1 MLILIIAPLQGESLL
16 RGVVYESILRV
27 LTGDILGQ
35 YARHCDRAAGLQP
48 IVYEELDLAICWQLR
63 VALPELHLQEAGHE
77 EGERHQEGARHY
89 PLQGGGQQT
98 ELA

>member
-27 LTGDILGQ
+27 LTRDILGQ
-35 YARHCDRAAGLQP
+35 YARQCDSAAGLQP